1 MIDLTK
7 ERPFYINDR
16 CPQIQAATFPNCQ
29 TQTRGFQRFVV
40 FNNNS
45 TILTIGT
52 EAYVEAPSHFW
63 KTLNLCIHFFLY
75 IRLGDECT
83 CNLITGYLIICQL
96 FNLATRN
103 LAMSWYLVFMK
114 KPLKLIAD
122 HTSNFRKPGVKISQV
137 HVV

>member
-52 EAYVEAPSHFW
+52 ETYVEAPSHFW
-63 KTLNLCIHFFLY
+63 KTLNLCIHFFFLDK
-75 IRLGDECT
+75 IRWCMHLQP
-83 CNLITGYLIICQL
+83 NYRLLNYLSA

-103 LAMSWYLVFMK
+103 LAMSWYLVIMK
-114 KPLKLIAD
+114 KPLKFIAD
-122 HTSNFRKPGVKISQV
+122 HTSNFRKHGVKISQV
-137 HVV
+137 RVV